1 MVCHLVMIQGVRVST
16 KVIKAIYHW
25 RLGNLD
31 VNVFVHLLDVC
42 SFNSVKE
49 VDNIGGQ
56 PFVKI

>member
-1 MVCHLVMIQGVRVST
+1 MVCHLVMIQGVRGST

-49 VDNIGGQ
+49 VDNIGA
-56 PFVKI
+56 